1 MAELTEK
8 SGVHLTGAD
17 SGWPVASS
25 GENDPHK
32 DGTGAD
38 PFVRASS
45 VADNVIEVSERQSV
59 AVKATGGNYTLT
71 YSGQTTANIAYN
83 AAVATVQA
91 ALVAL
96 SNLAPGDVVVSGGVG
111 NADGDSPYYLT
122 FGGTLEDTDVAEVT
136 ATDVDLTGTG
146 KGVTI
151 DTVSPGS

>member
-25 GENDPHK
+25 GEAQPHK

-38 PFVRASS
+38 PFVRASE

-59 AVKATGGNYTLT
+59 AVKADGGTFTLT
-71 YSGQTTANIAYN
+71 YSGQTTAAIAYN
-83 AAVATVQA
+83 AAPEDVQA

-111 NADGDSPYYLT
+111 NIAGDSPYYLT

-136 ATDVDLTGTG
+136 GSATSLTGTG
-146 KGVTI
+146 KAVTI
-151 DTVSPGS
+151 ATVSPGS

>member
-25 GENDPHK
+25 GENQPHK

-38 PFVRASS
+38 PFVKASE

-59 AVKATGGNYTLT
+59 AVKGTSGTYTLT
-71 YSGQTTANIAYN
+71 YSGQTTAAIDFDETPEN
-83 AAVATVQA
+83 VQA

-111 NADGDSPYYLT
+111 NAAGDSPYYLT
-122 FGGTLEDTDVAEVT
+122 FGGTLADTDVAEVT
-136 ATDVDLTGTG
+136 ATDVDLAGTG
-146 KGVTI
+146 HGVTI
-151 DTVSPGS
+151 ATVSPGS